1 MINIIGEHGP
11 IQKVLET
18 KNAHLHLYDKKE
30 RKDRK
35 LGHIT
40 ITSSSLEQLNQSIDA
55 LKEFLP

>member
-1 MINIIGEHGP
+1 
-11 IQKVLET
+11 LT
-18 KNAHLHLYDKKE
+18 KNAHLHLYDKEE